1 VVDEAGGAPLDM
13 ALVALLAGWPWPVG
27 VGLGGVEAALG
38 DLDQQQVAGDHP
50 QQDQE
55 EADGQGGEAEDAG

>member
-1 VVDEAGGAPLDM
+1 VVDEASGAPLEV
-13 ALVALLAGWPWPVG
+13 ALVALLLGWPRPAW

-38 DLDQQQVAGDHP
+38 DLDEQQVGGDHP

-55 EADGQGGEAEDAG
+55 EADG